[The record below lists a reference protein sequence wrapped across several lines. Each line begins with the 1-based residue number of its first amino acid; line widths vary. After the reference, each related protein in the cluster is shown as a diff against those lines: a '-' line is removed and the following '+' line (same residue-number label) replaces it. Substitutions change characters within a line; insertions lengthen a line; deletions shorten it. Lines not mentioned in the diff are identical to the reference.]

1 MQMLLELFSEEIPA
15 RMQAA
20 AAEALEKLVLDGLTK
35 AGLKDGLTTRTAVTP
50 RRLVLV
56 VDGLPAAQPDV
67 SEERKGPRA
76 DAPEK
81 AMQGF
86 LTANGVTVDDCEKRE
101 TPKGTFLFLTI
112 EKKGRPTA
120 DVLKDIVESAMAAL
134 PWPKS
139 MRWAD
144 NPSRWVRPLHSIV
157 CLFDGQPIPVT
168 FARVTAGNTTRG
180 HRFMAPNA
188 VSVIDYTDYQG
199 KLRAAKVLIDP
210 AERAE
215 IIRSRALDLCR
226 EQGLELKADEGLLR
240 EVAGLVEWPVVLMGR
255 IDDAFMDVP
264 DEVLTTSMRSHQKYF
279 SVLRDGGKLA
289 PRFVVVSNMEADD
302 GGAAIIAGN
311 ERVLRARLSDAKFF
325 WDQDRK
331 ARLESRVEK
340 LKDRVFHAR
349 LGSDWDKVERIRQL
363 AGDIVVNARAD
374 LSTEPRCSLANVDVS
389 TVQRAALL
397 AKADLSTGMVGEFPE
412 LQGIM
417 GRYYA
422 VNDGEPADVADSIA
436 QHYSPL
442 GPADLC
448 PTAPV
453 SVCVALA
460 DKIDTLVGFWS
471 IDEKPTGSK
480 DPFALRRAALGV
492 IRLIVENEL
501 RLNLLHVF
509 DTHLVVY
516 RDQFV
521 RRSMVA
527 MQQNI
532 AEMEEKGVSFDHAA
546 YATGP
551 SEQKTTQDGINFH
564 YQMSFD
570 LLSFFADR
578 LKVHLREQGVRH
590 DLVSAVFEL
599 GGEDDLV
606 RLLARVDALAKFL
619 DSDDGANL
627 LVAYRRAANIV
638 RIEEKKD
645 GRSFA
650 EPVAES
656 DLEQDEEKAVASTL
670 AAVQADVEAALS
682 REDFAAAMSAL
693 ARLRGPVDAFF
704 DRVTVNAD
712 DARLRVNRLR
722 LLSAIGRAMG
732 ALADFSK
739 VEG

>member
-15 RMQAA
+15 RMQAGA
-20 AAEALEKLVLDGLTK
+20 ASALEKLVLDGLAK
-35 AGLKDGLTTRTAVTP
+35 NGLSEGLTSRTAVTP

-56 VDGLPAAQPDV
+56 VDGLPEAQPDV
-67 SEERKGPRA
+67 AEERKGPRA

-86 LTANGVTVDDCEKRE
+86 LTANGVTLEQCEKRE
-101 TPKGTFLFLTI
+101 TPKGTFLFVTI

-120 DVLKDIVESAMAAL
+120 QVLKDIVEEALAAL

-144 NPSRWVRPLHSIV
+144 NPARWVRPLHSII
-157 CLFDGQPIPVT
+157 CLFGGEVVPVE

-180 HRFMAPNA
+180 HRFLAPA
-188 VSVIDYTDYQG
+188 EITVTDYDDYAA

-215 IIRSRALDLCR
+215 IIRSGALDLCR
-226 EQGLELKADEGLLR
+226 AQGLELKSDEGLLR

-255 IDDAFMDVP
+255 IDRAFMDVP

-279 SVLRDGGKLA
+279 SVLGRDGNLA
-289 PRFVVVSNMEADD
+289 PHFIVVSNMASTD
-302 GGAAIIAGN
+302 GGRAIVAGN

-331 ARLESRVEK
+331 SSLESRVEK
-340 LKDRVFHAR
+340 LKERVFHAK
-349 LGSDWDKVERIRQL
+349 LGTDWDKVQRIRALSAEL
-363 AGDIVVNARAD
+363 AEVVGAPAVAID
-374 LSTEPRCSLANVDVS
+374 
-389 TVQRAALL
+389 RAAML
-397 AKADLSTGMVGEFPE
+397 AKADLTTGMVGEFPE
-412 LQGIM
+412 LQGVM

-422 VNDGEPADVADSIA
+422 LNDREPLPISDAVAE
-436 QHYSPL
+436 HYSPL
-442 GPADLC
+442 GPSDAC
-448 PTAPV
+448 PKKPA
-453 SVCVALA
+453 SIAVALA
-460 DKIDTLVGFWS
+460 DKIDTLVGFWG

-480 DPFALRRAALGV
+480 DPFALRRSALGV
-492 IRLIVENEL
+492 IRLILENGL
-501 RLNLLHVF
+501 RVNLTRIF
-509 DTHLVVY
+509 
-516 RDQFV
+516 
-521 RRSMVA
+521 
-527 MQQNI
+527 
-532 AEMEEKGVSFDHAA
+532 A
-546 YATGP
+546 YAFDQYPAGMLAGEP
-551 SEQKTTQDGINFH
+551 KALAA
-564 YQMSFD
+564 D
-570 LLSFFADR
+570 LLAFFADR

-590 DLVSAVFEL
+590 DLVAAVFEL

-606 RLLARVDALAKFL
+606 RLLARVDALTKFL
-619 DSDDGANL
+619 GSDDGANL

-638 RIEEKKD
+638 RIEDKKD
-645 GRSFA
+645 GPHNA
-650 EPVAES
+650 PVAEG
-656 DLEQDEEKAVASTL
+656 DLEQDEEKVLAATL
-670 AAVQADVEAALS
+670 ATVEGEVAAALAQ
-682 REDFAAAMSAL
+682 EDFAAAMGAL

-712 DARLRVNRLR
+712 DARLRANRLR

>member
-20 AAEALEKLVLDGLTK
+20 AAAALEKLVLDGLTK
-35 AGLKDGLTTRTAVTP
+35 NGLGEGLTSRTAVTP
-50 RRLVLV
+50 RRLVLA
-56 VDGLPAAQPDV
+56 VDGLPEAQPDV
-67 SEERKGPRA
+67 SEERKGPRV

-81 AMQGF
+81 ALQGF
-86 LTANGVTVDDCEKRE
+86 LTANGVTVEQCEKRE
-101 TPKGTFLFLTI
+101 TPKGVFLFLTI
-112 EKKGRPTA
+112 QKTGRPTA
-120 DVLKDIVESAMAAL
+120 EVLKDIVEEALAAL

-144 NPSRWVRPLHSIV
+144 NPARWVRPLHSIL
-157 CLFDGQPIPVT
+157 CLFGGAVVPVE
-168 FARVTAGNTTRG
+168 FARVTAGATTRG
-180 HRFMAPNA
+180 HRFLAPA
-188 VSVIDYTDYQG
+188 EITVTDYDDYAA
-199 KLRAAKVLIDP
+199 KLRAAKVLVDP

-215 IIRSRALDLCR
+215 IIRTGALELCKA
-226 EQGLELKADEGLLR
+226 QGLELKSDEGLLR
-240 EVAGLVEWPVVLMGR
+240 EVSGLVEWPVVLMGR

-279 SVLRDGGKLA
+279 SVLGQDGKLA
-289 PRFVVVSNMEADD
+289 PRFVVVSNMESSD
-302 GGAAIIAGN
+302 GGAAIVAGN

-331 ARLESRVEK
+331 ARLDSRVEK
-340 LKDRVFHAR
+340 LKDRVFHAK
-349 LGSDWDKVERIRQL
+349 LGTDWDKVQRIRALAAEL
-363 AGDIVVNARAD
+363 AGATKAD
-374 LSTEPRCSLANVDVS
+374 AAQVD
-389 TVQRAALL
+389 RAALL

-422 VNDGEPADVADSIA
+422 LHDAEAPEVADA
-436 QHYSPL
+436 VAEHYSPL
-442 GPADLC
+442 GPNDTC
-448 PTAPV
+448 PTKAV
-453 SVCVALA
+453 SATVALA
-460 DKIDTLVGFWS
+460 DKIDTLVGFWG

-480 DPFALRRAALGV
+480 DPFALRRAALSV
-492 IRLIVENEL
+492 IRLIVENNFRVPLEK
-501 RLNLLHVF
+501 VF
-509 DTHLVVY
+509 W
-516 RDQFV
+516 
-521 RRSMVA
+521 
-527 MQQNI
+527 
-532 AEMEEKGVSFDHAA
+532 HA
-546 YATGP
+546 
-551 SEQKTTQDGINFH
+551 
-564 YQMSFD
+564 FD
-570 LLSFFADR
+570 LHKRQTPEFGTGIGNEAGGGYGWGADGYIADLLAFFADR

-590 DLVSAVFEL
+590 DLIAAVFEL

-619 DSDDGANL
+619 GSDDGANL

-650 EPVAES
+650 EPVAEG
-656 DLEQDEEKAVASTL
+656 DLEQDEEKVL
-670 AAVQADVEAALS
+670 AGALATVEGEVSAALAK
-682 REDFAAAMSAL
+682 EDFAGAMGAL
-693 ARLRGPVDAFF
+693 SRLRGPVDAFF

-712 DARLRVNRLR
+712 EARLRVNRLR

>member
-20 AAEALEKLVLDGLTK
+20 AAEALEKLVVDGLTK

-120 DVLKDIVESAMAAL
+120 DVLKDIIESAMAAL

-144 NPSRWVRPLHSIV
+144 NPSRWVRPLHSII

-180 HRFMAPNA
+180 HRFMAPDA
-188 VSVIDYTDYQG
+188 VSVVDYTDYQG

-215 IIRSRALDLCR
+215 IIRSRALAVCKG
-226 EQGLELKADEGLLR
+226 EGLELKADEGLLR

-255 IDDAFMDVP
+255 IDNAFMDVP
-264 DEVLTTSMRSHQKYF
+264 AEVLTTSMRSHQKYF
-279 SVLRDGGKLA
+279 SVLNKDGELA

-302 GGAAIIAGN
+302 GGKAIKAGN

-331 ARLESRVEK
+331 VRLESRVEQ
-340 LKDRVFHAR
+340 LKDRVFHAK
-349 LGSDWDKVERIRQL
+349 LGSDWDKVQRIRAL
-363 AGDIVVNARAD
+363 AAELAEVVDAPAVAID
-374 LSTEPRCSLANVDVS
+374 
-389 TVQRAALL
+389 RAAML
-397 AKADLSTGMVGEFPE
+397 AKADLTTGMVGEFPE
-412 LQGIM
+412 LQGVM

-422 VNDGEPADVADSIA
+422 LHDREPVPTADAVAE
-436 QHYSPL
+436 HYSPL
-442 GPADLC
+442 GPNDVC
-448 PTAPV
+448 PTKPV
-453 SVCVALA
+453 SVAVSLA
-460 DKIDTLVGFWS
+460 DKIDTLVGFWG

-492 IRLIVENEL
+492 IRLILENGL
-501 RLNLLHVF
+501 RVNLLRIFAFAV
-509 DTHLVVY
+509 
-516 RDQFV
+516 DQYPAG
-521 RRSMVA
+521 MLTGDA
-527 MQQNI
+527 K
-532 AEMEEKGVSFDHAA
+532 ALAA
-546 YATGP
+546 
-551 SEQKTTQDGINFH
+551 
-564 YQMSFD
+564 D

-645 GRSFA
+645 GRSFN
-650 EPVAES
+650 EPVIES
-656 DLEQDEEKAVASTL
+656 DLEQDEEKAVAATL

-693 ARLRGPVDAFF
+693 ALLRGPVDAFF

>member
-120 DVLKDIVESAMAAL
+120 DVLKDIIESAMAAL

-188 VSVIDYTDYQG
+188 VSVVDYTDYQG

-226 EQGLELKADEGLLR
+226 EQGLDLKADEGLLR

-279 SVLRDGGKLA
+279 SVLNKDGKLA

-302 GGAAIIAGN
+302 SGAAIIAGN

-325 WDQDRK
+325 WEQDRK
-331 ARLESRVEK
+331 VRLESRVEK

-349 LGSDWDKVERIRQL
+349 LGSDWDKVQRVRAL
-363 AGDIVVNARAD
+363 AAELAAVTGAD
-374 LSTEPRCSLANVDVS
+374 AALVD
-389 TVQRAALL
+389 RAALL
-397 AKADLSTGMVGEFPE
+397 SKADLPTGMVGEFPE

-422 VNDGEPADVADSIA
+422 LHDGEKPEVADA
-436 QHYSPL
+436 VAEHYSPL
-442 GPADLC
+442 GPADTC
-448 PTAPV
+448 PTKPV
-453 SVCVALA
+453 SATVSLA
-460 DKIDTLVGFWS
+460 DKIDTLVGFWG

-492 IRLIVENEL
+492 IRLILENGL
-501 RLNLLHVF
+501 RVNLTRIFAFAV
-509 DTHLVVY
+509 
-516 RDQFV
+516 DQYP
-521 RRSMVA
+521 SGMLSGEA
-527 MQQNI
+527 K
-532 AEMEEKGVSFDHAA
+532 ALAA
-546 YATGP
+546 
-551 SEQKTTQDGINFH
+551 
-564 YQMSFD
+564 D

-645 GRSFA
+645 GRSFN
-650 EPVAES
+650 EPVIES
-656 DLEQDEEKAVASTL
+656 DLEQDEEKAVAATL